1 MNLDVEL
8 SALTDNMI
16 QEDGGGSFLAKR
28 NQITGVLGLMRQGL
42 ESDDREIR
50 IAVLDMLAGEAM
62 RRMYG
67 KTIESTNDITEPIAL
82 FLIRQL
88 KMPFDHPDPTE
99 KDPWLISTYG
109 RTLLNLA
116 EERVK
121 DAISVTQDTITA

>member
-1 MNLDVEL
+1 MNFDIEL

-16 QEDGGGSFLAKR
+16 KEDGGESFLAKR
-28 NQITGVLGLMRQGL
+28 NQVTAVLTLMRQGL
-42 ESDDREIR
+42 KSDEREVR
-50 IAVLDMLAGEAM
+50 IAVLDILAGEAM
-62 RRMYG
+62 MRLYG

-109 RTLLNLA
+109 RQLLSLA
-116 EERVK
+116 EERAEA
-121 DAISVTQDTITA
+121 AISIS